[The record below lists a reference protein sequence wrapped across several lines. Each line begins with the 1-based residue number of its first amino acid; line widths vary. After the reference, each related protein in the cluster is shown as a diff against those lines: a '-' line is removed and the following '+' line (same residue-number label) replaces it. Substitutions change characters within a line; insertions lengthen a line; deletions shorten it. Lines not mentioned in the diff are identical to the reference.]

1 MRITIITDT
10 FYPELNGVSMSL
22 LRLAGGLVQLGHN
35 VEVIRPKCGKIVNK
49 YNSGLKEI
57 TVAGLP
63 LFGYPGLRLGL
74 PRKRGLTKIWNEQKP
89 DVIYVATE
97 GLLGQSAISAARKL
111 SIPCVSGYHT
121 HFVHYLD
128 HYKLPLMK
136 RFALAYLKR
145 LHNRTSLT
153 LAPTESLANELYE
166 KGFGKTAS
174 LGRGIDTDLFNPNK
188 RSDQIRQGWGVKDD
202 DPVAIYVG
210 RVAAEKNIALA
221 LSNLRHFQKIHKN
234 LKIVVVGD
242 GPVKKELESLYPE
255 VIWEGSRRGEE
266 LAAMYASADMF
277 VFPSESETYGN
288 VIAEAMSSGL
298 VSVCYDL
305 AAAKELIIDE
315 VSGFVAKPD
324 SAISFRGA
332 IRQALSKQ
340 HYWPVMGKI
349 ARDEVRG
356 RDWET
361 VIKEFEHYLS
371 EISNKGK
378 SNLFNEERYADTLH
392 VA

>member
-1 MRITIITDT
+1 M
-10 FYPELNGVSMSL
+10 
-22 LRLAGGLVQLGHN
+22 
-35 VEVIRPKCGKIVNK
+35 
-49 YNSGLKEI
+49 
-57 TVAGLP
+57 
-63 LFGYPGLRLGL
+63 
-74 PRKRGLTKIWNEQKP
+74 
-89 DVIYVATE
+89 
-97 GLLGQSAISAARKL
+97 
-111 SIPCVSGYHT
+111 
-121 HFVHYLD
+121 
-128 HYKLPLMK
+128 
-136 RFALAYLKR
+136 
-145 LHNRTSLT
+145 T

-340 HYWPVMGKI
+340 HYWPAMGNI